1 MNDCIEKSLVG
12 TIGFI
17 SSWNLQWVNPL
28 LSFIT
33 KFLLVVF
40 NLCFELN
47 KQHKRINKL

>member
-28 LSFIT
+28 LSFIISILT
-33 KFLLVVF
+33 IIYLAVGI
-40 NLCFELN
+40 
-47 KQHKRINKL
+47 KQRLGK